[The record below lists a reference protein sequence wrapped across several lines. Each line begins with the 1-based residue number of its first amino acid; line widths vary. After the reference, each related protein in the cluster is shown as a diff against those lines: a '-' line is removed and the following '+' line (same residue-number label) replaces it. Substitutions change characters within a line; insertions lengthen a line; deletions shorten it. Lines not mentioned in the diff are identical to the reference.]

1 MSEIRNQT
9 EQAKSR
15 FPDGFRI
22 LQGRQE
28 YITYME
34 HSSIRVWTS
43 DVAAHYDLHSH
54 SAIEVILPDRGEA
67 AYQVQEEAYHVRPGE
82 VLILPSGCHAK
93 AADAF
98 SGDPEFDSEWA
109 WMRSL
114 LLSLGVPDDAIL
126 REDKATFTW
135 ENATFS
141 RKVTDGLHLPVHQAI
156 LCCRSYHARRALFY
170 YQAAYPESRIL
181 TVPAAVPAIGPD
193 TWYLTE
199 EGRHTVLGE
208 VRRMGSQ
215 VMEIFDCLME
225 GREPPPANTLPF
237 EGN

>member
-1 MSEIRNQT
+1 MLLKEGSVVAFGPVERVFSETNLEKT
-9 EQAKSR
+9 FS
-15 FPDGFRI
+15 
-22 LQGRQE
+22 
-28 YITYME
+28 M
-34 HSSIRVWTS
+34 
-43 DVAAHYDLHSH
+43 DVS
-54 SAIEVILPDRGEA
+54 
-67 AYQVQEEAYHVRPGE
+67 
-82 VLILPSGCHAK
+82 
-93 AADAF
+93 
-98 SGDPEFDSEWA
+98 A

-193 TWYLTE
+193 TWYLTK

-215 VMEIFDCLME
+215 VMDIFDCLME